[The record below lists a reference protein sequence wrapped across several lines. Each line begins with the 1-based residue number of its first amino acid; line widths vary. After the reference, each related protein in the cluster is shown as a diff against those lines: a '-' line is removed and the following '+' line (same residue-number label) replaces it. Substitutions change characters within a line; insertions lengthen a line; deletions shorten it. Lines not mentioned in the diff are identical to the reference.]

1 MPKMTV
7 RVILKSGVEFSIK
20 CDKFTLTRN
29 GFQQV
34 TGYNI
39 EGITENKPVYLD
51 FEQVAAVVRVF
62 ADKKPETDDTPEEKR
77 LFTETPMQCPFCEG
91 ENSNARV
98 YISIHAPLAG
108 CDSKSAQKNAA
119 LLRKRYKY
127 KLFVCKKCTSGDLT
141 GAYSS
146 KNTLYSGANCSEN
159 PCALSVRTHRIS
171 GPSTSNPGLMPK
183 CSILE
188 RYFSPR

>member
-39 EGITENKPVYLD
+39 EGIAENKPVYLD

-62 ADKKPETDDTPEEKR
+62 PTKR
-77 LFTETPMQCPFCEG
+77 RWRTM
-91 ENSNARV
+91 N
-98 YISIHAPLAG
+98 
-108 CDSKSAQKNAA
+108 KA
-119 LLRKRYKY
+119 LL
-127 KLFVCKKCTSGDLT
+127 
-141 GAYSS
+141 SS
-146 KNTLYSGANCSEN
+146 KI
-159 PCALSVRTHRIS
+159 CAGVRRKTS
-171 GPSTSNPGLMPK
+171 STG
-183 CSILE
+183 
-188 RYFSPR
+188 